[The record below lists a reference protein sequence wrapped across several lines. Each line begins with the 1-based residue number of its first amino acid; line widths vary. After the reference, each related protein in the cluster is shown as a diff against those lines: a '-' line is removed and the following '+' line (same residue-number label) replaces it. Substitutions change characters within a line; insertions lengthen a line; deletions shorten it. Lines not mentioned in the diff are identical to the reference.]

1 MSETDIIIRLGIA
14 TLLGGLIGL
23 EREFHNQPAGLRT
36 HIIVS
41 LGSALVMVVSIEMY
55 RISNGVSDP
64 ARIAAQVVT
73 GIGFLG
79 AGAILKFG
87 TDVKG
92 LTTAA
97 CLWTSSAIGLS
108 AGAGLWFPALL
119 TTAVVVATL
128 WILDKIEKKVIVGK
142 TYKRFIV
149 TAKDVPGIIGKI
161 ERVIETY
168 EISLKDIG
176 INKLL
181 KENRIQITGVV
192 KVPEN
197 IDFDKLSKEM
207 SSLDNIE
214 QFEID

>member
-1 MSETDIIIRLGIA
+1 MSEIDIVIRLGIA
-14 TLLGGLIGL
+14 TFLGGLVGL
-23 EREFHNQPAGLRT
+23 ERELHNQPAGLRT

-41 LGSALVMVVSIEMY
+41 LGAALIMVVSIEMQ

-64 ARIAAQVVT
+64 ARIAAQVVA

-97 CLWTSSAIGLS
+97 CLWTSAGIGLS
-108 AGAGLWFPALL
+108 AGAGLWFPAALV
-119 TTAVVVATL
+119 TAIVVAAL
-128 WILDKIEKKVIVGK
+128 LLLDKIEKKVIVGQS
-142 TYKRFIV
+142 YKRFLV
-149 TAKDVPGIIGKI
+149 KAKDTPGIIGKI
-161 ERVIETY
+161 EQVIETY
-168 EISLKDIG
+168 GISIKDFG
-176 INKLL
+176 INKLI
-181 KENRIQITGVV
+181 KEQKIQITGVV

-197 IDFDKLSKEM
+197 TDFDKLSKEM
-207 SSLDNIE
+207 SALEEIE

>member
-1 MSETDIIIRLGIA
+1 MSEIDIVIRLGIA

-23 EREFHNQPAGLRT
+23 ERELHNQPAGLRT
-36 HIIVS
+36 HIIVA
-41 LGSALVMVVSIEMY
+41 LGSALVMIVSIEMY

-64 ARIAAQVVT
+64 SRIAAQVVT

-108 AGAGLWFPALL
+108 AGAGLWFPAALV
-119 TTAVVVATL
+119 TVVVVVTL
-128 WILDKIEKKVIVGK
+128 WILDKLEKKVIVGQS
-142 TYKRFIV
+142 YKRFVV
-149 TAKDVPGIIGKI
+149 TAKDAPGVIGKI
-161 ERVIETY
+161 ERVVETY
-168 EISLKDIG
+168 GISIKDLG

-181 KENRIQITGVV
+181 KENKIQITGVV

-197 IDFDKLSKEM
+197 IDFDKISKEM
-207 SSLDNIE
+207 SALENIE